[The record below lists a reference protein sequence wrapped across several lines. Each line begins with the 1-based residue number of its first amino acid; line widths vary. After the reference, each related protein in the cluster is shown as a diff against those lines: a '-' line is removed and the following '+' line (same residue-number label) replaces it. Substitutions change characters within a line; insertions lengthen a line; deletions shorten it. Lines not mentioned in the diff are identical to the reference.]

1 MNRHRSSEYR
11 NDTLSTSQ
19 ADPDSGVAML
29 KTWRWNDM
37 ARWTT
42 STRPLL
48 SEVSSTN
55 ENKDDNSAGAML
67 VMTDSLL
74 PALQE

>member
-1 MNRHRSSEYR
+1 MNRHRSSEYH

-19 ADPDSGVAML
+19 ADPDSGAAML
-29 KTWRWNDM
+29 RTWQWNDM
-37 ARWTT
+37 APWMT

-48 SEVSSTN
+48 SEVSLTN

-67 VMTDSLL
+67 VMTDSPL

>member
-1 MNRHRSSEYR
+1 
-11 NDTLSTSQ
+11 
-19 ADPDSGVAML
+19 ML